1 MRLLLD
7 ANISWRI
14 VSVLKQHFEDC
25 FHVDNIGLPVP
36 AKDVE
41 IWEYAKK
48 NDLIIVTN
56 DEDFIDYINVRGFPP
71 KIVLLKSG
79 NQSRLFITNLL
90 IQRKEDILSLADS
103 TEIGLLEI
111 VIR

>member
-14 VSVLKQHFEDC
+14 VPVLKQHFEDC
-25 FHVDNIGLPVP
+25 FHVDTIGLPIP

-90 IQRKEDILSLADS
+90 IQRKEDILSMADS
-103 TEIGLLEI
+103 AEIGLLEI

>member
-14 VSVLKQHFEDC
+14 VPVLKQHFEDC
-25 FHVDNIGLPVP
+25 FHVDTIGLPIP

-56 DEDFIDYINVRGFPP
+56 DEDFVDYINVKGFPP

-90 IQRKEDILSLADS
+90 IQRKEDILSLANS
-103 TEIGLLEI
+103 AEIGLLEI